1 MHADG
6 LDMKKNNQPKNH
18 LQLVLAGVLMSV
30 GVAVFLEIPRKM
42 AQLEQLYKSPAKI
55 WAFKICFYLVG
66 ILLVGGGIRKAVQY
80 FLPENQDNPD
90 VTDNHESDR

>member
-1 MHADG
+1 MHVDG
-6 LDMKKNNQPKNH
+6 FDMKKNNQPKNH

-30 GVAVFLEIPRKM
+30 GIAVFLEIPRKM
-42 AQLEQLYKSPAKI
+42 SQLEQLNQSSAKI

-66 ILLVGGGIRKAVQY
+66 ILLVGGGIRKAVLY
-80 FLPENQDNPD
+80 FLPNSQHNPD

>member
-1 MHADG
+1 MHVDG
-6 LDMKKNNQPKNH
+6 FDMKKNSQPKNH

-42 AQLEQLYKSPAKI
+42 SQLEQLYQSSAKI
-55 WAFKICFYLVG
+55 WAYKICFYLVG
-66 ILLVGGGIRKAVQY
+66 ILLVGGGIRKTVQY
-80 FLPENQDNPD
+80 FMPNSQQKQD

>member
-1 MHADG
+1 
-6 LDMKKNNQPKNH
+6 MKKDNQPKNH
-18 LQLVLAGVLMSV
+18 FQLVWAGVLMSV

-42 AQLEQLYKSPAKI
+42 SQLNQLYQSPAKI

-66 ILLVGGGIRKAVQY
+66 ILLVGGGIRKTVQY
-80 FLPENQDNPD
+80 FFLNSQHNPD